1 MGPLCPRNSG
11 SLSTRPGLCVKL
23 LFTLTAYPPSTG
35 GAQSLMH
42 RLARELLTRHAVQVV
57 TQWDTARTD
66 WLFGTTLNAPAPA
79 RAYSVDGVP
88 VQRITLSGATRNRLR
103 PWVWLYFPLQ
113 RWALPRLAQAL
124 AEEIAPYAERADL
137 IHNCRIGREGLS
149 YGSLLAARRHGLPF
163 ILTPVHHPRWGGWL
177 HRHYHRL
184 YREADAVIAL
194 TETERRTLI
203 ELGVRPERVHVTGM
217 GPALA
222 ERGDGA
228 RFRAQHGLGA
238 APMVLFVGQKY
249 AYKGLATLLAA
260 VPHVPEARFVFIG
273 PRTSYSR
280 RLFARVREPR
290 VLELDAVDVQT
301 KTDAFAA
308 CDVFCLPSTQESFG
322 GVFTEAWS
330 LGKPVVGADIPAVRE
345 VIAEGEDG
353 FCVPA
358 RPAALAERLRYL
370 LDHAEMRAA
379 MGERGRAKVAARF
392 SWPRLAELTAAVYQS
407 VWRGRGAGS

>member
-1 MGPLCPRNSG
+1 VN
-11 SLSTRPGLCVKL
+11 V

-35 GAQSLMH
+35 GAQLLMH
-42 RLARELLTRHAVQVV
+42 QLAQQLQKRHTVQVV
-57 TQWDTARTD
+57 AQWDTARTD

-79 RAYSVDGVP
+79 LAYEIDGVP
-88 VQRITLSGATRNRLR
+88 VQRITLSPVERVRLR

-113 RWALPRLAQAL
+113 RWALKHISAAL
-124 AEEIAPYAERADL
+124 AAEIAPYAERADL

-149 YGSLLAARRHGLPF
+149 YGSLRAARRRGLPF
-163 ILTPVHHPRWGGWL
+163 VLTPVHHPRWGGWL
-177 HRHYHRL
+177 HRYFHQL

-203 ELGVRPERVHVTGM
+203 QLGVRPERVHVTGM
-217 GPALA
+217 GPVLA
-222 ERGDGA
+222 EHGDGA
-228 RFRAQHGLGA
+228 RFRAQHDLGA
-238 APMVLFVGQKY
+238 EPMVLFVGQKY

-273 PRTSYSR
+273 PRTAYSR
-280 RLFARVREPR
+280 KLFATIHNPR

-345 VIAEGEDG
+345 VIAEGVDG
-353 FCVPA
+353 YCVPA
-358 RPAALAERLRYL
+358 QPGPLAERLCFL
-370 LDHAEMRAA
+370 LDQAQVRTA
-379 MGERGRAKVAARF
+379 MGERGRTKVAARY
-392 SWPRLAELTAAVYQS
+392 SWPRLAELTEQVY
-407 VWRGRGAGS
+407 RHALGDLR